1 MRYSYGGFLEA
12 LKGCVSF
19 MDEDYLSAFIHFTDS
34 KLYMSAAWDGIT
46 SDDDEKW
53 ANFYRGE
60 WLTGVRESI
69 RWLQSAQGL
78 CRMYGDAD
86 EWWSGWMREAMG
98 HEREVML
105 ATIKQAQTDFDR
117 LGQAL
122 KLRREGKV
130 MPLNEL
136 LG

>member
-1 MRYSYGGFLEA
+1 
-12 LKGCVSF
+12 
-19 MDEDYLSAFIHFTDS
+19 
-34 KLYMSAAWDGIT
+34 
-46 SDDDEKW
+46 
-53 ANFYRGE
+53 
-60 WLTGVRESI
+60 
-69 RWLQSAQGL
+69 
-78 CRMYGDAD
+78 
-86 EWWSGWMREAMG
+86 MREAMG